1 MPHDVRQGQAVR
13 HGAVK
18 QVQVGAA
25 DAAEGNLNL
34 HLSRLRLYGHA
45 LAHAESTIAFEEYRL
60 HD

>member
-1 MPHDVRQGQAVR
+1 MR

-25 DAAEGNLNL
+25 DAAKGDPNL
-34 HLSRLRLYGHA
+34 HLSRLRLHGHA
-45 LAHAESTIAFEEYRL
+45 LAHAESTVAFEEYRL